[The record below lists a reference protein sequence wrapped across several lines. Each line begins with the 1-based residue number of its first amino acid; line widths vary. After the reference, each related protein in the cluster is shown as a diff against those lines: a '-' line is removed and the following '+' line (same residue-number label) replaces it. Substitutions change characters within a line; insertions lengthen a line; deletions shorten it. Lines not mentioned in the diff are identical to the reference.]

1 MRKTLL
7 NALLLCWGGSFLISS
22 ALAAQSELVLVSE
35 TVPAA
40 PIIVAPA
47 AERSG
52 TENMAMNALK
62 SYLDQISGKIFQIRG
77 RGDELP
83 ERAIVIGVRLPEV
96 DGSED
101 LPRNGF
107 TVRRD
112 GNRLYLS
119 GGSDLGLAYGV
130 FQFLEHLGCRWW
142 ANDAEDVPSLE
153 EIAVGDLDLTR
164 YPPFDMHDLMNLEA
178 SRGQF
183 QYKVGHGKPI
193 AFTAN
198 HNLCPLLRPYA
209 EENPEFLPMNA
220 QGERRFNNLHMN
232 YTAEGMP
239 EVLATELGKEV
250 EKRGGDLE
258 RFIYFAGMGDWYGG
272 MDLSEESR
280 RIYEEE
286 TWIDPDGRE
295 KPGYTATLLRM
306 INRTAEIL
314 EKEHPGIKV
323 GTFAYMS
330 LEAPP
335 AHTTPRDN
343 VYIWL
348 PRLRHDTV
356 RSIHESEHNQSFLR
370 NLERWTEIAPNRVY
384 IWEYG
389 ANYHNF
395 LMPFPSLRSIAENIR
410 IYAEMGVAGVM
421 IQGNYVSMGGDLAA
435 LKNWVWG
442 KLLWDP
448 TLDVD
453 ALIAEF
459 AHGYYGPAG
468 PAVIEYVDTLEN
480 FVREP
485 EPIKADE
492 FRPIRQY
499 ITDEMLDQLEA
510 ILRPGMEAVADDPVL
525 TRRVNEAYASVEA
538 ARLWSNGPVEEVG
551 GKMIRT
557 DIGEYTWER
566 ALWLVDHLRGASP
579 REWGTG
585 RSYHLSFLSWHGGPV
600 ANLSGDRIAAKLI
613 PVAQGR
619 AEVFWDGNPV
629 ISATLDQPSANLQVG
644 MPVEDFGDDNAALRG
659 DLGVGH
665 WSPQTKQEL
674 YRRVQLEGEV
684 LHFEG
689 TLQQRT
695 AGANFAEG
703 KVAVVTRYPLASAE
717 GMGIS
722 FQEANGD
729 WTPLEMTG
737 EADAWSTGET
747 NALRVHLPALE
758 ISLLDSYHTE
768 GPCEATVSFDEEN
781 KEWVVTV
788 QLPAVELHMEEPVTY
803 LQRTIEIVP
812 APGN

>member
-1 MRKTLL
+1 MIQSIRLS
-7 NALLLCWGGSFLISS
+7 AFLLLCGGFLVPATIAS
-22 ALAAQSELVLVSE
+22 QGEVVLVSE
-35 TVPAA
+35 SETAA

-47 AERSG
+47 SERTG
-52 TENMAMNALK
+52 IENMAMNSLK
-62 SYLDQISGKIFQIRG
+62 SYLDQISGQDFPIRG
-77 RGDELP
+77 RGDALP

-96 DGSED
+96 EGSEE
-101 LPRNGF
+101 LPVNGF
-107 TVRRD
+107 IARRD
-112 GNRLYLS
+112 GDRIYLS

-142 ANDAEDVPSLE
+142 ANDAEDVPSLST
-153 EIAVGDLDLTR
+153 IAIGDLDLKR

-239 EVLATELGKEV
+239 EALATELAKEV
-250 EKRGGDLE
+250 ERRGGDLE

-272 MDLSEESR
+272 MDLSAESR

-314 EKEHPGIKV
+314 EEKHPGIKV

-370 NLERWTEIAPNRVY
+370 NLERWAEIAPGRVY
-384 IWEYG
+384 IWDYG

-395 LMPFPSLRSIAENIR
+395 LMPFPCLRSIAENIR

-421 IQGNYVSMGGDLAA
+421 IQGNYVSTGGDLAA

-453 ALIAEF
+453 ELIAEF

-499 ITDEMLDQLEA
+499 ITDAMLDQLEE
-510 ILRPGMEAVADDPVL
+510 ILRPGMDAVADDPVL
-525 TRRVNEAYASVEA
+525 TRRVNEVYASVEA
-538 ARLWSNGPVEEVG
+538 ARLWSDGPVEERD
-551 GKMIRT
+551 GKMVRT

-566 ALWLVDHLRGASP
+566 ALWLIDHIRGASP
-579 REWGTG
+579 REWGNG
-585 RSYHLSFLSWHGGPV
+585 PAYHQSFLSWHGGPV
-600 ANLSGDRIAAKLI
+600 ANQTEGSLAAKLI
-613 PVAQGR
+613 PVARGEVQ
-619 AEVFWDGNPV
+619 VFWDGESV
-629 ISATLDQPSANLQVG
+629 ISSTIDQPSQSLRVG
-644 MPVEDFGDDNAALRG
+644 LPVENFSDEKAALRAE
-659 DLGVGH
+659 LGIAH
-665 WSPQTKQEL
+665 WSNNPKQEL
-674 YRRVQLEGEV
+674 FREMELTDGVVHLIGS
-684 LHFEG
+684 
-689 TLQQRT
+689 LQQR
-695 AGANFAEG
+695 ASGGNFAEG
-703 KVAVVTRYPLASAE
+703 EVSVITRYPVPSREAFQVDFGNGDGQWHPVEGLEAE
-717 GMGIS
+717 GDRVMDAVTALRLRFPERGI
-722 FQEANGD
+722 ELVDIYRTDNGPGQG
-729 WTPLEMTG
+729 TL
-737 EADAWSTGET
+737 AYDAET
-747 NALRVHLPALE
+747 N
-758 ISLLDSYHTE
+758 
-768 GPCEATVSFDEEN
+768 
-781 KEWVVTV
+781 EWVSTV
-788 QLPAVELHMEEPVTY
+788 RLAAVELTMEEPTPY
-803 LQRTIEIVP
+803 LHRTLAIRPIE
-812 APGN
+812 